1 MWKRDTS
8 AQPAVKS
15 SPQPVADTSAQPVAV
30 TPPPT
35 LARTPP
41 PGPTR
46 IENRPAESG
55 VMNLGKSVVIKGE
68 LSASED
74 MTLYGQM
81 EGRVALTDHTLTIGP
96 EADIRAEIAA
106 NVVVVMGSVTGN
118 VTASKRVEIRA
129 TGSVKG
135 DIGSRDLVI
144 HEGGRLQGKVD
155 MPRTRAPK

>member
-8 AQPAVKS
+8 PQPVVDT
-15 SPQPVADTSAQPVAV
+15 SPQPVGDKPSP
-30 TPPPT
+30 TP
-35 LARTPP
+35 ARTPP

-46 IENRPAESG
+46 IENRPAENV

-74 MTLYGQM
+74 LTLYGQM
-81 EGRVALTDHTLTIGP
+81 EGRVTLTDHTLTIGP
-96 EADIRAEIAA
+96 EADIRAEIVASI
-106 NVVVVMGSVTGN
+106 VVVMGSVTGN
-118 VTASKRVEIRA
+118 VNAGKRVEIRS

-135 DIGSRDLVI
+135 DIGSLDLVI

-155 MPRTRAPK
+155 MRRTKAPK